1 MTEYQYII
9 IIGLFS
15 IISCLLLFLIWREK
29 KKIKDLEEEM
39 DSLNKVPFQ
48 RIKEMTPEDDA
59 AYKIIEEERNRIWMN
74 FSSQTELSVES
85 VFVLSRELVI
95 QIASIYFPDKDEPLY
110 QATVAGLLHLMRRV
124 VERVDG
130 YLNRVPLTIVRDRT
144 VEEILYL
151 HRGYKRIKDSKI
163 TQMLGNRFV
172 NTARKLAWGAYN
184 ITNPWYYGR
193 RIAWTVGKELGLRYL
208 LTLIIT
214 IVGEEAVLLYR
225 KEKSS

>member
-1 MTEYQYII
+1 MAEYQYII
-9 IIGLFS
+9 IIGLFA

-48 RIKEMTPEDDA
+48 RIKEMTLEDDA

-74 FSSQTELSVES
+74 FSSQTELSGES
-85 VFVLSRELVI
+85 VFELSRELVI
-95 QIASIYFPDKDEPLY
+95 KIASIYFPDKDEPLY
-110 QATVAGLLHLMRRV
+110 QATVAGLLHLVRRV
-124 VERVDG
+124 VERVEG

-144 VEEILYL
+144 VAEILYL

-163 TQMLGNRFV
+163 TQVLGNRFV

-184 ITNPWYYGR
+184 VTNPWYYGR
-193 RIAWTVGKELGLRYL
+193 QIAWTVGKELGLRYL